1 MDPVSPLSNVP
12 SCYPHIPTQARL
24 ARKAGQPSLHANFM
38 ARPALIESVS
48 SECSSGFDNRRME
61 NDREDDMAQ
70 KQICFVVMG
79 FGKKTDYPTGR
90 VIDLDKSYQYIIKP
104 AAEEAGLNCVR
115 ADEIIHSGTI
125 DVPMYEQLLTA
136 DVVVADVS
144 TSNCNAFY
152 ELGVRH
158 ALRPYTTIT
167 IAEEKMVFPFD
178 VNHIA
183 IRKYQH
189 LGEGIDFGEVMRMK
203 AALKEAIQ
211 TIASKPTDDS
221 PVYTFLKDLHPPVR
235 GMMKEAVP
243 KSAAAGIVKES
254 PTVQPADQDSTKTTT
269 VSTLMTQA
277 QTAMDKSDFLT
288 AKSLLAVV
296 KGMLPNDP
304 YVSQKLALATYK
316 SKLPSPTQAL
326 KDAHAILTELNPEI
340 STDTETLGLWGAV
353 HKRLWEIAGDRSYLD
368 ISIFAYEKGFYLKN
382 DYYNGIN
389 LAYLF
394 NVRAAV
400 SDVPDSIADF
410 VLAQR
415 TRKRVLTICDSLLH
429 SGHELPGQE
438 EYWVRASMAE
448 AWLGLGDAAKSQES
462 LNAAF
467 ALEPKPSQWMQD
479 SATEQLHKLSNLLA
493 SSPLK
498 KVS

>member
-1 MDPVSPLSNVP
+1 M
-12 SCYPHIPTQARL
+12 
-24 ARKAGQPSLHANFM
+24 G
-38 ARPALIESVS
+38 E
-48 SECSSGFDNRRME
+48 
-61 NDREDDMAQ
+61 
-70 KQICFVVMG
+70 KQVCFVVMG

-104 AAEEAGLNCVR
+104 AAEDAGLACVR

-158 ALRPYTTIT
+158 ALRPHTTIT
-167 IAEEKMVFPFD
+167 IAEDKMVFPFD

-235 GMMKEAVP
+235 GAKEAAL
-243 KSAAAGIVKES
+243 KSAVAGITEGS
-254 PTVQPADQDSTKTTT
+254 PAGQPIGQDSTQTAT
-269 VSTLMTQA
+269 VSTLLSQA
-277 QTAMDKSDFLT
+277 QTAIDNSDFLT

-296 KGMLPNDP
+296 RSMVPKDP
-304 YVSQKLALATYK
+304 FVSQRLALATYK

-353 HKRLWEIAGDRSYLD
+353 HKRLWEVTGNRSYLD

-389 LAYLF
+389 LAYLL
-394 NVRAAV
+394 NERAAASEAPESV
-400 SDVPDSIADF
+400 ADF

-415 TRKRVLTICDSLLH
+415 ARKRVLAICDSLLRSEH
-429 SGHELPGQE
+429 KPPGQE
-438 EYWVRASMAE
+438 EYWIWATKAE
-448 AWLGLGDAAKSQES
+448 AWLGLGDADKSQES
-462 LNAAF
+462 LNSAF
-467 ALEPKPSQWMQD
+467 ALEPSPSEWMRN
-479 SATEQLHKLSNLLA
+479 STFEQLKKLGQILA

>member
-1 MDPVSPLSNVP
+1 M
-12 SCYPHIPTQARL
+12 
-24 ARKAGQPSLHANFM
+24 G
-38 ARPALIESVS
+38 E
-48 SECSSGFDNRRME
+48 
-61 NDREDDMAQ
+61 

-90 VIDLDKSYQYIIKP
+90 VIDLDKSYHYIIKP
-104 AAEEAGLNCVR
+104 AAEEAGLECVR

-158 ALRPYTTIT
+158 ALRPHTTIT
-167 IAEEKMVFPFD
+167 IAEDKMVFPFD

-235 GMMKEAVP
+235 GAKEAAL
-243 KSAAAGIVKES
+243 KSAVAGITEGS
-254 PTVQPADQDSTKTTT
+254 LAGQPSGPDSTNPAT
-269 VSTLMTQA
+269 VSTLLTQA
-277 QTAMDKSDFLT
+277 QTAIDNSDFLT

-296 KGMLPNDP
+296 RKMVPKDP
-304 YVSQKLALATYK
+304 FVSQRLALATYK

-326 KDAHAILTELNPEI
+326 QDAHAILTELNPEI
-340 STDTETLGLWGAV
+340 STDSETLGLWGAV
-353 HKRLWEIAGDRSYLD
+353 HKRLWEVMGDRSYLD
-368 ISIFAYEKGFYLKN
+368 IAIFAYEKGFYLKN

-389 LAYLF
+389 LAYLL
-394 NVRAAV
+394 NERAAV
-400 SDVPDSIADF
+400 SEVPESVADF

-415 TRKRVLTICDSLLH
+415 ARKRVLAICDSLLH
-429 SGHELPGQE
+429 SERTLPDQE
-438 EYWVRASMAE
+438 EYWIRATMAE

-462 LNAAF
+462 LDSAF
-467 ALEPKPSQWMQD
+467 ALEPSPSEWMRN
-479 SATEQLHKLSNLLA
+479 STLEQLKKLDQILVP
-493 SSPLK
+493 SPLK
-498 KVS
+498 KLG

>member
-1 MDPVSPLSNVP
+1 M
-12 SCYPHIPTQARL
+12 
-24 ARKAGQPSLHANFM
+24 G
-38 ARPALIESVS
+38 E
-48 SECSSGFDNRRME
+48 
-61 NDREDDMAQ
+61 
-70 KQICFVVMG
+70 KQVCFVVMG

-104 AAEEAGLNCVR
+104 AAEDAGLACVR

-158 ALRPYTTIT
+158 ALRPHTTIT
-167 IAEEKMVFPFD
+167 IAEDKMVFPFD

-235 GMMKEAVP
+235 GAKEAAL
-243 KSAAAGIVKES
+243 KSAVAGIMEGS
-254 PTVQPADQDSTKTTT
+254 LASQPGQDSTKTAT
-269 VSTLMTQA
+269 VSTLLSQA
-277 QTAMDKSDFLT
+277 QTAIDNSDFLT

-296 KGMLPNDP
+296 RTMVPKDP
-304 YVSQKLALATYK
+304 FVSQRLALATYK

-353 HKRLWEIAGDRSYLD
+353 HKRLWEVTGNRSYLD

-389 LAYLF
+389 LAYLL
-394 NVRAAV
+394 NERAAGSEAPESV
-400 SDVPDSIADF
+400 ADF

-415 TRKRVLTICDSLLH
+415 ARKRVLAICDSLLR
-429 SGHELPGQE
+429 SERTLPDQE
-438 EYWVRASMAE
+438 GYWIRATMAE

-462 LNAAF
+462 LDSAF
-467 ALEPKPSQWMQD
+467 ALKPSPSEWMRN
-479 SATEQLHKLSNLLA
+479 STLEQLKKLGQILA

-498 KVS
+498 TVS

>member
-1 MDPVSPLSNVP
+1 MVD
-12 SCYPHIPTQARL
+12 
-24 ARKAGQPSLHANFM
+24 
-38 ARPALIESVS
+38 
-48 SECSSGFDNRRME
+48 
-61 NDREDDMAQ
+61 
-70 KQICFVVMG
+70 KQVCFVVMG

-90 VIDLDKSYQYIIKP
+90 VIDLDKSYHYIIKP
-104 AAEEAGLNCVR
+104 AAQEAGLTCVR

-158 ALRPYTTIT
+158 ALRPHTTIT
-167 IAEEKMVFPFD
+167 IAEDKMVFPFD

-221 PVYTFLKDLHPPVR
+221 PVYTFLKDLNPPVR
-235 GMMKEAVP
+235 GAKEAAL
-243 KSAAAGIVKES
+243 KSAVEGIGQKPPIGQAS
-254 PTVQPADQDSTKTTT
+254 ISSAT

-277 QTAMDKSDFLT
+277 QTAIDNSDFLT

-296 KGMLPNDP
+296 RGMLPNDP
-304 YVSQKLALATYK
+304 FVSQRLALATYK
-316 SKLPSPTQAL
+316 SKVPSPTEAL
-326 KDAHAILTELNPEI
+326 KDAHAILVELNPEI
-340 STDTETLGLWGAV
+340 STDTETLGLWGAI
-353 HKRLWEIAGDRSYLD
+353 HKRLWEVTGDHSYLD
-368 ISIFAYEKGFYLKN
+368 IAIFAYEKGFYLRN

-389 LAYLF
+389 LAYLL
-394 NVRAAV
+394 NERAAV
-400 SDVPDSIADF
+400 SDIPDSVADF

-415 TRKRVLTICDSLLH
+415 TRKRVLAICNSLLDA
-429 SGHELPGQE
+429 GRQFPDQE
-438 EYWVRASMAE
+438 EYWIRATMAE

-462 LNAAF
+462 LDSAF
-467 ALEPKPSQWMQD
+467 ALASSPSQWMRN
-479 SATEQLHKLSNLLA
+479 STSEQLRKLSQLLA
-493 SSPLK
+493 ASPLK
-498 KVS
+498 NSVNKP

>member
-1 MDPVSPLSNVP
+1 M
-12 SCYPHIPTQARL
+12 
-24 ARKAGQPSLHANFM
+24 G
-38 ARPALIESVS
+38 E
-48 SECSSGFDNRRME
+48 
-61 NDREDDMAQ
+61 

-90 VIDLDKSYQYIIKP
+90 VIDLDKSYHYIIKP
-104 AAEEAGLNCVR
+104 AAEEAGLECVR

-158 ALRPYTTIT
+158 ALRPHTTIT
-167 IAEEKMVFPFD
+167 IAEDKMVFPFD

-189 LGEGIDFGEVMRMK
+189 MGEGIDFGEVMRMK

-211 TIASKPTDDS
+211 AIASKPTDDS

-235 GMMKEAVP
+235 GAKEAAL
-243 KSAAAGIVKES
+243 KSAVAGIMEGPPAGQ
-254 PTVQPADQDSTKTTT
+254 PTRQDSTTTAT
-269 VSTLMTQA
+269 VSTLLTQA
-277 QTAMDKSDFLT
+277 QAAIDSSDFLT

-296 KGMLPNDP
+296 RAVVPNDP
-304 YVSQKLALATYK
+304 FVSQRLALATYK
-316 SKLPSPTQAL
+316 SKVPNPTQAL

-353 HKRLWEIAGDRSYLD
+353 HKRLWEITGDRSYLD

-389 LAYLF
+389 LAYLL
-394 NVRAAV
+394 NDRGAR
-400 SDVPDSIADF
+400 SEVPESIADF
-410 VLAQR
+410 VLAER
-415 TRKRVLTICDSLLH
+415 ARKKVLTICDSLLH
-429 SGHELPGQE
+429 SGRELPDQE
-438 EYWVRASMAE
+438 EYWIRATMAE
-448 AWLGLGDAAKSQES
+448 AWLGLTDAAKSQES
-462 LNAAF
+462 LDSAF
-467 ALEPKPSQWMQD
+467 ALEPSPSQWMRD
-479 SATEQLHKLSNLLA
+479 STLQQLQNLAQILA

-498 KVS
+498 KLS

>member
-1 MDPVSPLSNVP
+1 MGD
-12 SCYPHIPTQARL
+12 
-24 ARKAGQPSLHANFM
+24 
-38 ARPALIESVS
+38 
-48 SECSSGFDNRRME
+48 
-61 NDREDDMAQ
+61 

-104 AAEEAGLNCVR
+104 AAEEAGLQCVR

-125 DVPMYEQLLTA
+125 DVPMYEQLLNA

-167 IAEEKMVFPFD
+167 IAEDKMVFPFD

-189 LGEGIDFGEVMRMK
+189 LGDGIDFGEVLRMK
-203 AALKEAIQ
+203 GELREAIRA
-211 TIASKPTDDS
+211 IAAKPTDDS
-221 PVYTFLKDLHPPVR
+221 PVYTFLKDLRPPVR
-235 GMMKEAVP
+235 GAKEAGL
-243 KSAAAGIVKES
+243 KLAMAGITSQE
-254 PTVQPADQDSTKTTT
+254 PAAKGSANTET

-277 QTAMDKSDFLT
+277 QAALDKSDFLT
-288 AKSLLAVV
+288 AKSLLVVV
-296 KGMLPNDP
+296 KSMMPNDP
-304 YVSQKLALATYK
+304 YVAQKLALATYK
-316 SKLPSPTQAL
+316 SKLPDPTQAL
-326 KDAHAILTELNPEI
+326 KDAHAILIELNPEI

-353 HKRLWEIAGDRSYLD
+353 HKRLWEITGDRSYLD

-394 NVRAAV
+394 NDRAAV
-400 SDVPDSIADF
+400 SVPPESVADF
-410 VLAQR
+410 VCAER
-415 TRKRVLTICDSLLH
+415 ARRRVLAICDSLLQ
-429 SGHELPGQE
+429 SGRQLAGQD
-438 EYWVRASMAE
+438 EYWIRATMAE
-448 AWLGLGDAAKSQES
+448 AWLGLGDAAKSKQI
-462 LNAAF
+462 LDAAF
-467 ALEPKPSQWMQD
+467 ALQPTPSQWMRD
-479 SATEQLHKLSNLLA
+479 STVDQLQKLEKLLA
-493 SSPLK
+493 ATPVK
-498 KVS
+498 

>member
-1 MDPVSPLSNVP
+1 MVD
-12 SCYPHIPTQARL
+12 
-24 ARKAGQPSLHANFM
+24 
-38 ARPALIESVS
+38 
-48 SECSSGFDNRRME
+48 
-61 NDREDDMAQ
+61 
-70 KQICFVVMG
+70 KQVCFVVMG

-90 VIDLDKSYQYIIKP
+90 VIDLDKSYHYIIKP
-104 AAEEAGLNCVR
+104 AAQEAGLTCVR

-158 ALRPYTTIT
+158 ALRPHTTIT
-167 IAEEKMVFPFD
+167 IAEDKMVFPFD

-221 PVYTFLKDLHPPVR
+221 PVYTFLKDLNPPVR
-235 GMMKEAVP
+235 GAKEAAL
-243 KSAAAGIVKES
+243 KSAVEGIGQKPPIGQAS
-254 PTVQPADQDSTKTTT
+254 ISSAT

-277 QTAMDKSDFLT
+277 QTAIDNSDFLT

-296 KGMLPNDP
+296 RGMLPNDP
-304 YVSQKLALATYK
+304 FVSQRLALATYK
-316 SKLPSPTQAL
+316 SKVPSPTEAL
-326 KDAHAILTELNPEI
+326 KDAHAILVELNPEI
-340 STDTETLGLWGAV
+340 STDTETLGLWGAI
-353 HKRLWEIAGDRSYLD
+353 HKRLWEVTVDHSYLD
-368 ISIFAYEKGFYLKN
+368 IAIFAYEKGFYLRN

-389 LAYLF
+389 LAYLL
-394 NVRAAV
+394 NERAAV
-400 SDVPDSIADF
+400 SDIPDSVADF

-415 TRKRVLTICDSLLH
+415 TRKRVLAICNSLLDA
-429 SGHELPGQE
+429 GRQFPDQE
-438 EYWVRASMAE
+438 EYWIRATMAE

-462 LNAAF
+462 LDSAF
-467 ALEPKPSQWMQD
+467 ALASSPSQWMRN
-479 SATEQLHKLSNLLA
+479 STSEQLRKLSQLLA
-493 SSPLK
+493 ASPLK
-498 KVS
+498 NSVNKP

>member
-1 MDPVSPLSNVP
+1 MGD
-12 SCYPHIPTQARL
+12 
-24 ARKAGQPSLHANFM
+24 
-38 ARPALIESVS
+38 
-48 SECSSGFDNRRME
+48 
-61 NDREDDMAQ
+61 

-104 AAEEAGLNCVR
+104 AAEEAGLQCVR

-125 DVPMYEQLLTA
+125 DVPMYEQLLNA

-167 IAEEKMVFPFD
+167 IAEDKMVFPFD

-189 LGEGIDFGEVMRMK
+189 LGDGIDFGEVLRMK
-203 AALKEAIQ
+203 GELREAIRA
-211 TIASKPTDDS
+211 IAAKPTDDS
-221 PVYTFLKDLHPPVR
+221 PVYTFLKDLRPPVR
-235 GMMKEAVP
+235 GAKEAGL
-243 KSAAAGIVKES
+243 KLAMAGITSQE
-254 PTVQPADQDSTKTTT
+254 PAAKGSANTET

-277 QTAMDKSDFLT
+277 QAALDKSDFLT
-288 AKSLLAVV
+288 AKSLLVVV
-296 KGMLPNDP
+296 KSMMPNDP
-304 YVSQKLALATYK
+304 YVAQKLALATYK
-316 SKLPSPTQAL
+316 SKLPDPTQAL
-326 KDAHAILTELNPEI
+326 KDAHAILIELNPEI

-394 NVRAAV
+394 NDRAAV
-400 SDVPDSIADF
+400 SVPPESVADF
-410 VLAQR
+410 VCAER
-415 TRKRVLTICDSLLH
+415 ARRRVLAICDSLLQ
-429 SGHELPGQE
+429 SGRQLAGQD
-438 EYWVRASMAE
+438 EYWIRATMAE
-448 AWLGLGDAAKSQES
+448 AWLGLGDAAKSKQI
-462 LNAAF
+462 LDAAF
-467 ALEPKPSQWMQD
+467 ALQPTPSQWMRD
-479 SATEQLHKLSNLLA
+479 STVDQLQKLEKLLA
-493 SSPLK
+493 ATPVK
-498 KVS
+498 